1 MAHEPWVGLNETIS
15 AVRRELQ
22 EAMSAGASEPLK
34 FRTGPV
40 ELEFTVSVK
49 KEGEA
54 RTRILVLP
62 WSADARGAIADE
74 RMHRIKL
81 TLQPEESPGHD
92 ARISGDWAAGQR

>member
-1 MAHEPWVGLNETIS
+1 MAQEPWVGLSETIS

-22 EAMSAGASEPLK
+22 EAMFAGAGEPLK

-40 ELEFTVSVK
+40 ELEFSVSVK

-62 WSADARGAIADE
+62 WSADAKGAIAAD
-74 RMHRIKL
+74 RMHRIKV
-81 TLQPEESPGHD
+81 TLQPEDSAGHD
-92 ARISGDWAAGQR
+92 ARISGDWSPGQG